1 MEFEAPIVVA
11 DGGKV
16 RKEWI
21 DYNGHMNV
29 AFYVLAFDLAL
40 DVVYEH
46 MGLGEPYRER
56 TNQTTFSLEG
66 HTHWLRE
73 MRLDEPMRFTTRL
86 LDWDAK
92 RLHFYMEMYRGQ
104 EDYLA
109 STYEMVTMH
118 INLAERR
125 SAPFPQD
132 LQDVFAAVHA
142 SQKDLPPPQ
151 YAGTTIGI
159 RRK

>member
-1 MEFEAPIVVA
+1 MF
-11 DGGKV
+11 

-40 DVVYEH
+40 DVVYER

-56 TNQTTFSLEG
+56 TDHTTFSLEG

-73 MRLDEPMRFTTRL
+73 VRENDPMRFTTRL

-92 RLHFYMEMYRGQ
+92 RLHFYMEMFHADEG
-104 EDYLA
+104 YLA

-125 SAPFPQD
+125 GAPFPQD
-132 LQDVFAAVHA
+132 LQDVFRAVHD
-142 SQKDLPPPQ
+142 SQKDLPTPQ
-151 YAGTTIGI
+151 YVGTTIGI

>member
-1 MEFEAPIVVA
+1 MEFEVPIVVA

-16 RKEWI
+16 RQEWI

-40 DVVYEH
+40 DVVYQR
-46 MGLGEPYRER
+46 MGIGEPYREK
-56 TNQTTFSLEG
+56 TNHTTFSLEG

-73 MRLDEPMRFTTRL
+73 MRQDDPMRFTTRL
-86 LDWDAK
+86 LDWDQK
-92 RLHFYMEMYRGQ
+92 RLHIYMEMFHAEQ
-104 EDYLA
+104 DYMA

-118 INLAERR
+118 INLEERR
-125 SAPFPQD
+125 SAPFPQA
-132 LQDVFAAVHA
+132 LQGVFRQVHD
-142 SQKDLPPPQ
+142 SQSDLPAPQ
-151 YAGTTIGI
+151 YAGTTVGI

>member
-11 DGGKV
+11 DGGRV

-40 DVVYEH
+40 DVVYER

-56 TNQTTFSLEG
+56 TDHTTFSLEG

-73 MRLDEPMRFTTRL
+73 VRENDPMRFTTRL

-92 RLHFYMEMYRGQ
+92 RLHFYMEMFHADEG
-104 EDYLA
+104 YLA

-125 SAPFPQD
+125 GAPFPQD
-132 LQDVFAAVHA
+132 LQDVFRAVHD
-142 SQKDLPPPQ
+142 SQKDLPTPQ
-151 YAGTTIGI
+151 YVGTTIGI

>member
-11 DGGKV
+11 NGGKV

-40 DVVYEH
+40 DVVYRR
-46 MGLGEPYRER
+46 MGIGEPYRAK
-56 TNQTTFSLEG
+56 TNHTTFSLES

-73 MRLDEPMRFTTRL
+73 MRLDNPMRFTTRL

-92 RLHFYMEMYRGQ
+92 RLHIYMEMFHAEQ
-104 EDYLA
+104 NYLA

-118 INLAERR
+118 INLGERR
-125 SAPFPQD
+125 STPFPQAM
-132 LQDVFAAVHA
+132 QDVFQKVHE
-142 SQKDLPPPQ
+142 SQSDLPKPQ
-151 YAGTTIGI
+151 FAGTTTGI

>member
-1 MEFEAPIVVA
+1 MEFEAPLIVA
-11 DGGKV
+11 DGGRV

-40 DVVYEH
+40 DVVYER
-46 MGLGEPYRER
+46 MGIGEPYVRSQ
-56 TNQTTFSLEG
+56 NKTTFSLEG

-73 MRLDEPMRFTTRL
+73 MQLGDPMHFTVRL
-86 LDWDAK
+86 LDFDAK
-92 RLHFYMEMYRGQ
+92 RLHFYMEMFHAEKR
-104 EDYLA
+104 YLA
-109 STYEMVTMH
+109 ATYEMLTMH
-118 INLAERR
+118 INLDRRR
-125 SAPFPQD
+125 SEPFSRELLD
-132 LQDVFAAVHA
+132 MFRRIME
-142 SQKDLPPPQ
+142 SQSHLPRPE

>member
-11 DGGKV
+11 DGGRV
-16 RKEWI
+16 RPEWI

-40 DVVYEH
+40 DVVYER
-46 MGLGEPYRER
+46 MGIGEPYRER
-56 TNQTTFSLEG
+56 TNRTTFSLEG

-73 MRLDEPMRFTTRL
+73 MRLDDPMRFTTRL

-92 RLHFYMEMYRGQ
+92 RLHFYMEMFHAEQ
-104 EDYLA
+104 DYLA
-109 STYEMVTMH
+109 ATYEMLTIH
-118 INLAERR
+118 INLEHRR
-125 SAPFPQD
+125 SEPFSEP
-132 LQDVFAAVHA
+132 LQAIFRAAHET
-142 SQKDLPPPQ
+142 QIDLPRPAH
-151 YAGTTIGI
+151 AGTTVGI